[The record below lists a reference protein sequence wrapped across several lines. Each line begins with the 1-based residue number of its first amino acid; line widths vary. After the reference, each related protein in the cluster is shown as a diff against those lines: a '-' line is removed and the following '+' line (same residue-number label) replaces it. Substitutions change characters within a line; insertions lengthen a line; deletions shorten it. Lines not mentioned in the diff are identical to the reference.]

1 MSETAETLEV
11 TTTPE
16 TAAEAPEAEGAE
28 VTPEQPENAAD
39 SHAEGETEKP
49 AEKTFTQAQLDKIVS
64 ERLARQAKKFAD
76 PAKYAEELDARAA
89 ELDARELRLD
99 FHDKIQAAELPP
111 EAFSLIDF
119 SSRQRAEET
128 FGAIS
133 KIMKQ
138 RLDAAVKNEVE
149 KRFKAAGRKPLHSN
163 ASAATTDDRLKN
175 AMHAPNFK

>member
-1 MSETAETLEV
+1 MTNSNATEEV
-11 TTTPE
+11 TETTITPK
-16 TAAEAPEAEGAE
+16 TAAEQPKEQDTET
-28 VTPEQPENAAD
+28 TPEQPENAAD

-76 PAKYAEELDARAA
+76 PEQYVAELDARAA

-149 KRFKAAGRKPLHSN
+149 KRFKAAGRKPLH
-163 ASAATTDDRLKN
+163 
-175 AMHAPNFK
+175 